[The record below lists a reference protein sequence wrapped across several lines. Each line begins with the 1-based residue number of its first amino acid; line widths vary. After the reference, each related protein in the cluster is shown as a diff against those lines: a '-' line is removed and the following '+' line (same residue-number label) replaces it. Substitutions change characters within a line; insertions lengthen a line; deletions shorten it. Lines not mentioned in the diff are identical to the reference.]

1 MKNFC
6 FFLAGI
12 LLMFNTLVHADNIQ
26 KYNILSK
33 PVYIDSSKKPQV
45 LEFFSFFCP
54 HCYELESLYHVKDTI
69 KKNLSKDVK
78 IKRYHVD
85 FIGDD
90 LGPIATHAWAIA
102 MVLGIEDK
110 IILNIFDDVQKKNII
125 TDPESLKQAFIKA
138 ASISSKD
145 YDTAWDS
152 FIVKALVAQ
161 QQKATLDIDLKG
173 VPIFL
178 VNGKYMINNHAINVT
193 NVNHIANNYAKVAK
207 FLIKKK

>member
-1 MKNFC
+1 
-6 FFLAGI
+6 
-12 LLMFNTLVHADNIQ
+12 MFNTLVHADNIQ